1 MTENGL
7 AALAGIRYS
16 VFGIRYSVFGIRR
29 SVRFPLDRVPMTDD
43 RLPTTVLAMHLGLN
57 LGYWGTAL
65 AGDTTLVTE
74 AERLGYDS
82 VWTAEAYGSDA
93 VTPLACSASESR
105 DHRWSRVGTAV
116 LMGNHSG

>member
-1 MTENGL
+1 M
-7 AALAGIRYS
+7 R
-16 VFGIRYSVFGIRR
+16 
-29 SVRFPLDRVPMTDD
+29 
-43 RLPTTVLAMHLGLN
+43 LGLN

-93 VTPLACSASESR
+93 VTPLAY
-105 DHRWSRVGTAV
+105 
-116 LMGNHSG
+116 L